1 MLPPNITLPTP
12 RGIHSRKLHAS
23 ETPAENQFL
32 GVTILNYGPARTWGL
47 RQNPP
52 QTPQI
57 RQLDTQGSQS
67 DCNTITRG
75 AAGLIRLLRFKL
87 TERQRKV

>member
-23 ETPAENQFL
+23 ETPAENQFF
-32 GVTILNYGPARTWGL
+32 GVTILNFGPARTWGV

-52 QTPQI
+52 PKLPKSDSSTLKDHSQTVTPS
-57 RQLDTQGSQS
+57 QGEPPASFAS
-67 DCNTITRG
+67 FD
-75 AAGLIRLLRFKL
+75 LS
-87 TERQRKV
+87 

>member
-12 RGIHSRKLHAS
+12 LGIHSRKLHAS

-52 QTPQI
+52 QLPKSDSSILKDHSQTVTPS
-57 RQLDTQGSQS
+57 RGESPASFGSFDLS
-67 DCNTITRG
+67 
-75 AAGLIRLLRFKL
+75 
-87 TERQRKV
+87 

>member
-12 RGIHSRKLHAS
+12 LGIHSRKLHAS

-52 QTPQI
+52 PNSPNQTARYSRI
-57 RQLDTQGSQS
+57 T
-67 DCNTITRG
+67 DCNTVTRG

-87 TERQRKV
+87 TERQREV